1 MAKIIK
7 TGLIG
12 GGEGSFIG
20 AIHYKA
26 AMLDGY
32 YQLVCGAFSSNYE
45 KSLRSADYYHVKP
58 SRVYATWQEMF
69 LKEASLPEEER
80 MEAVII
86 ATPNH
91 LHHPQAMMAL
101 EKGFH
106 VICDKPVTI
115 SVKEAL
121 ELEKK
126 VKESGLVFALTHTY
140 TGYPMVKQARELVKD
155 GKLGKIRKVVVE
167 YPQGWLSTPLEKEGN
182 KQATWR
188 ANPKFNGPGGCLGD
202 IGVHAENL
210 AEYITGLGIEELS
223 ADISSFVEGRMLDDD
238 ASVLLRFKGGAKGL
252 IFASQI
258 SAGEENDLN
267 IKVYG
272 ERGGLEW
279 HQMEPNTLLLKWL
292 DQPMQVLRAGVNY
305 QNLSERTRW
314 NCRTPGGHPEGYIE
328 AFANIYRNAA
338 YHILEKNDPDFSAP
352 DFIEYPTIADGV
364 RGMRFIE
371 KVIESA
377 RGKEKWLKFDS

>member
-1 MAKIIK
+1 M
-7 TGLIG
+7 IG

-32 YQLVCGAFSSNYE
+32 YQLVCGAFSSDYE

-69 LKEASLPEEER
+69 QKEATLPEEDR

-106 VICDKPVTI
+106 VICDKPITI
-115 SVKEAL
+115 SLKEAL
-121 ELEKK
+121 ELEQK
-126 VKESGLVFALTHTY
+126 VKETNLVFALTHTY
-140 TGYPMVKQARELVKD
+140 TGYPMVKEARELVKS
-155 GKLGKIRKVVVE
+155 GKLGKIRKVVAE
-167 YPQGWLSTPLEKEGN
+167 YPQGWLSTPLEHEGN
-182 KQATWR
+182 KQASWR
-188 ANPKFNGPGGCLGD
+188 SNPKFNGPGGCLGD
-202 IGVHAENL
+202 IGVHADNL
-210 AEYITGLGIEELS
+210 AEYVSGLAIDELN
-223 ADISSFVEGRMLDDD
+223 ADTTSFVDGRMLDDD
-238 ASVLLRFKGGAKGL
+238 ASVLVRFKGGAKGL

-258 SAGEENDLN
+258 SAGEENNIN

-272 ERGGLEW
+272 EKGGLVW
-279 HQMEPNTLLLKWL
+279 QQKDANTLLIKWL
-292 DQPMQVLRAGVNY
+292 DKPVEVLRAGVNY
-305 QNLSERTRW
+305 QNLSEKARW

-338 YHILEKNDPDFSAP
+338 YHILEQIDPTLSAP
-352 DFIEYPTIADGV
+352 DFIEYPTASDGV

-371 KVIESA
+371 KAIESA
-377 RGKEKWLKFDS
+377 NSSEKWLKFDS